1 MLKALEIALFGFGIL
16 SAGFFLWAAYVSKNE
31 NEPFAYRKFINLG
44 LIVFFVSF
52 LIAMSHNVLIIS
64 IVLAILLS
72 LIIIGL
78 LLLLPFEKKHN
89 YKLVR
94 PSTQIDER
102 DTIFARRELKKGTEE
117 YQKYYSKNNNFQKLD
132 DEFRILPGLLNP
144 KSSQYNPIHFASA
157 DASFQAVEAF
167 YDEVEAEV
175 KVKDKVELEA
185 EKISKYIKNWSKKLG
200 AIDCGITLLKDYHV
214 YSHGG
219 RRERRDRPY
228 KSAHKFAIAFTV
240 EMDKAMVDAAP
251 KASIVMESA
260 QEYLESGKIAIQ
272 LANFI
277 RNLGYEAR
285 AHIDGNYEVVCPLV
299 ARDAGLGEIGRMGLL
314 MTPMKGPRVRIG
326 VVTTNIPLVIDE
338 HKSDFSVID
347 FCTICKKCAE
357 SCPSKAISFDD
368 MEEFDGV
375 KRWKINQEAC
385 FTLWCKLGTDCGRC
399 VSVCPYS
406 HEDNALHNIV
416 RKGIKNNYIFRR
428 LAIKMDDIFY
438 GRRPVSKEIPENLE
452 I

>member
-16 SAGFFLWAAYVSKNE
+16 YAGFFLWAAYVSKNE

-44 LIVFFVSF
+44 LLILSISF
-52 LIAMSHNVLIIS
+52 LIAFTHNILIIS
-64 IVLAILLS
+64 IILAILLS
-72 LIIIGL
+72 ITIIGL
-78 LLLLPFEKKHN
+78 LLLLPFEKKNN
-89 YKLVR
+89 YKLAV
-94 PSTQIDER
+94 PSSQIDER
-102 DTIFARRELKKGTEE
+102 DTMFSRRELKEGSKEFE
-117 YQKYYSKNNNFQKLD
+117 KYYSTNKNFQKSD
-132 DEFRILPGLLNP
+132 GEFRILPGLLNP

-157 DASFQAVEAF
+157 DAGFQAVEAF
-167 YDEVEAEV
+167 YDKVEAEV
-175 KVKDKVELEA
+175 KAEVKAEVEA
-185 EKISKYIKNWSKKLG
+185 EEISKYIKKWSKKLG
-200 AIDCGITLLKDYHV
+200 AIDCGITALHDYHV
-214 YSHGG
+214 YSYGG
-219 RRERRDRPY
+219 RRERRDKPY
-228 KSAHKFAIAFTV
+228 KAKHKFAIAFTV
-240 EMDKAMVDAAP
+240 EMNKAMVDAAP

-260 QEYLESGKIAIQ
+260 QQYLESGKIAIQ

-314 MTPMKGPRVRIG
+314 ITPTKGPRVRIG

-338 HKSDFSVID
+338 PKPDFSVID

-357 SCPSKAISFDD
+357 SCPSNAISFDD
-368 MEEFDGV
+368 MEEIDGV

-399 VSVCPYS
+399 MSVCPYS
-406 HEDNALHNIV
+406 HEDNVLHNIV
-416 RKGIKNNYIFRR
+416 RKGIENNYIFRR
-428 LAIKMDDIFY
+428 LALKMDNIFY
-438 GRRPVSKEIPENLE
+438 GRQPVSKEIPKDLD

>member
-1 MLKALEIALFGFGIL
+1 MLKALEIALFGIGIL

-31 NEPFAYRKFINLG
+31 NEPFAFRKFINLG
-44 LIVFFVSF
+44 LLVFFLSF
-52 LIAMSHNVLIIS
+52 LIAMSHNILLIS

-89 YKLVR
+89 YKLAV
-94 PSTQIDER
+94 PSSQIDER
-102 DTIFARRELKKGTEE
+102 DTMFSRRELKGGTEVYE
-117 YQKYYSKNNNFQKLD
+117 KYYSANKEFQKPD
-132 DEFRILPGLLNP
+132 DEFRVLPGLLNP

-157 DASFQAVEAF
+157 AASFQAVEVF
-167 YDEVEAEV
+167 YNEAEVEVKAETKLEVEAEEV
-175 KVKDKVELEA
+175 
-185 EKISKYIKNWSKKLG
+185 SKYIKSWAKKLG

-214 YSHGG
+214 YSYGG
-219 RRERRDRPY
+219 RRERRDKQY
-228 KSAHKFAIAFTV
+228 QAKHKFGIAFTV

-260 QEYLESGKIAIQ
+260 QQYLESGKIAIQ

-326 VVTTNIPLVIDE
+326 VVTTNIPLVVDE
-338 HKSDFSVID
+338 PKPQFSVID

-357 SCPSKAISFDD
+357 SCPSNAISFND
-368 MEEFDGV
+368 MEEIDGV

-406 HEDNALHNIV
+406 HEDNVLHNIV

-428 LAIKMDDIFY
+428 LALKMDDIIY
-438 GRRPVSKEIPENLE
+438 GRQPVSKEIPENLE